1 MQLATGKINE
11 EGVRAVGLEKIIPNL
26 PTAALDQAGGATMT
40 AGGSLNIE
48 ALNIKNE
55 ERLKM
60 LDKLASG
67 DPNDEL
73 NKLDSLLMNVMSN
86 K

>member
-11 EGVRAVGLEKIIPNL
+11 EGVKAVGLEKIIPNL
-26 PTAALDQAGGATMT
+26 PTVPMDKGAGATT
-40 AGGSLNIE
+40 TSQGTLNIE

-60 LDKLASG
+60 LDKLTSG

-73 NKLDSLLMNVMSN
+73 NKLDNMLLEMMQN
-86 K
+86 